1 MKAKIFFFL
10 LCTNHRNDFFKLY
23 SKWNNFNYITV
34 ESTRL
39 VLTVYMFKAKQ
50 RVRNP
55 LYCCTLRQLTSAN
68 PHHPLFLA
76 LSASYDSATSAGGNN
91 YESGCRAAWQHI
103 QLAAAFA
110 SSCSFCQLGAL
121 MDPDLSDATADAVL
135 VVVVHVVVV
144 PLRPA
149 LLRSAC
155 GS

>member
-55 LYCCTLRQLTSAN
+55 LYCCTLRQLTSA
-68 PHHPLFLA
+68 
-76 LSASYDSATSAGGNN
+76 SYDSATSAGGNN

-135 VVVVHVVVV
+135 VVVVLVVVV